1 VQRIEALLRRAA
13 QNAKRRVSLDEALLS
28 DRALAYVWY
37 RNRFLL
43 LRIPLGVVLH
53 VAEVV
58 AFSDAFELGIIGP
71 MLAIRSL
78 PAVAGAL
85 WWGALEELRAS
96 VRACAARGDWGRA
109 ERFVRSYLG
118 LSVDVAIVSVAL
130 AVAFIQ
136 WGPSEFEG
144 FDIFDAYALA
154 CALRFGLD
162 ALTRTYHA
170 GIFAIRRVY
179 RPLWSLVLP
188 DVAELAI
195 ALSLWGLLGPWGFSL
210 SLLLGGALGAALQT
224 HYVAR
229 AYREYGAFQPR
240 LRRLGQA
247 RKDLERKDLWALGRH
262 ALANLATHV
271 DALLILFLS
280 GMAKSGE
287 GVAFVVLLHTL
298 RPLLSAVSSYARVF
312 YFDFKR
318 LSLGT
323 LAFFEQRFAR
333 VVHRFAWRLSAL
345 VSALA
350 VALDL
355 FVFRGQLR
363 LELGLLVAYTFA
375 RSLLSVEQLR
385 AFTLERYAPL
395 ARGALG
401 ALALLFLVR
410 ALLPHEIPLVAAQ
423 IALLFLLSLWLRR
436 LNARARALRAL
447 SGEVVGTLRFLAL
460 LAREPGA
467 VRLGSAAL
475 DPRLD
480 VPAHGFITGLSA
492 TLDGL
497 VLSRVGR
504 RGVVWYQREPL
515 LEAAEV
521 RERSLRASAGS
532 LRHLTVSERFENGSR
547 ALMPAL
553 ELISSIPG
561 ASASSQSP
569 ATVSTLPDLRSRFAR
584 EFPDGHALDL
594 DHPASARLLRDR
606 TQVRAILQAIQA
618 TCLGKPGSG
627 RDRGLPRSA
636 AYCPEG
642 EPEVV
647 FLAPAAS
654 ESALFQAFAG
664 EVRSASL
671 SVTLAR
677 ARISR

>member
-1 VQRIEALLRRAA
+1 MERIEALLRRAA
-13 QNAKRRVSLDEALLS
+13 RNAARRVSLDEALLS

-53 VAEVV
+53 VAEVL

-118 LSVDVAIVSVAL
+118 LAVDVAIAGVAL
-130 AVAFIQ
+130 AIAFIQ

-154 CALRFGLD
+154 CALRFGLE

-170 GIFAIRRVY
+170 GIFAVRRVY

-188 DVAELAI
+188 DVAELLL
-195 ALSLWGLLGPWGFSL
+195 ALSLWSVLGPWGFSL
-210 SLLLGGALGAALQT
+210 SLLFGGVLGAGLQT
-224 HYVAR
+224 HYVAK
-229 AYREYGAFQPR
+229 AYREHGAFRPR

-247 RKDLERKDLWALGRH
+247 RKDLERNDLWVLGRH

-280 GMAKSGE
+280 GTAAGGS
-287 GVAFVVLLHTL
+287 GVAFVVLLHSL

-333 VVHRFAWRLSAL
+333 VVNRFAWRLAAL
-345 VSALA
+345 VSALSI
-350 VALDL
+350 ALDL
-355 FVFRGQLR
+355 FVFRGELR
-363 LELGLLVAYTFA
+363 VELGLLAAYTFA
-375 RSLLSVEQLR
+375 RSLLSVQQLR
-385 AFTLERYAPL
+385 AFTLERYGPL
-395 ARGALG
+395 AKGALG
-401 ALALLFLVR
+401 ALLVLFCVR

-423 IALLFLLSLWLRR
+423 IALLFVLAFWLER
-436 LNARARALRAL
+436 LNSRARAPRAVP
-447 SGEVVGTLRFLAL
+447 GEGVGALRFLAL

-480 VPAHGFITGLSA
+480 APMHGFVGGLSA

-497 VLSRVGR
+497 VFSRIGR
-504 RGVVWYQREPL
+504 RGVIWYQQNPSQTV
-515 LEAAEV
+515 AEV
-521 RERSLRASAGS
+521 RERALRAGAGS
-532 LRHLTVSERFENGSR
+532 LTRLTVSECFQSGSQ
-547 ALMPAL
+547 ALTPAL
-553 ELISSIPG
+553 ELLSSFPG
-561 ASASSQSP
+561 ASAKQSQP
-569 ATVSTLPDLRSRFAR
+569 AQVSNLSELNARFRR
-584 EFPDGHALDL
+584 EFPDGQALDL
-594 DHPASARLLRDR
+594 DHPASARLLKDR
-606 TQVRAILQAIQA
+606 AQVRAILQAIQA
-618 TCLGKPGSG
+618 VCLGKPGSE
-627 RDRGLPRSA
+627 RERSLPRCTPF
-636 AYCPEG
+636 CPDG

-647 FLAPAAS
+647 FLAPASS
-654 ESALFQAFAG
+654 ESAAFQAFAS

-671 SVTLAR
+671 AVTLAR
-677 ARISR
+677 ARVSR